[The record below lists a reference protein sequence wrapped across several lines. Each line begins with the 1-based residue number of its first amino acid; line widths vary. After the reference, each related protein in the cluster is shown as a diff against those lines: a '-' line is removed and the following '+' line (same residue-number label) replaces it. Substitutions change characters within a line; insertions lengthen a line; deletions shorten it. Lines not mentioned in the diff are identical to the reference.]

1 MSVLRVTSFDVKSC
15 RDSLALIGVLKKI
28 KKLWSYG
35 KKGQVS
41 KVVQGP
47 VFSTDQR
54 HRKKKV
60 VQLTEVC
67 SEEAACASLLSNRQ
81 SN

>member
-15 RDSLALIGVLKKI
+15 RDSLALIGALKKI

-41 KVVQGP
+41 KVVQG
-47 VFSTDQR
+47 R
-54 HRKKKV
+54 
-60 VQLTEVC
+60 
-67 SEEAACASLLSNRQ
+67 LLQIKDTGKRR
-81 SN
+81 

>member
-1 MSVLRVTSFDVKSC
+1 MSVLRVTCFDVKSC

-28 KKLWSYG
+28 KELWSYG

-47 VFSTDQR
+47 VFYKSKTQEKEGSTVNR
-54 HRKKKV
+54 
-60 VQLTEVC
+60 
-67 SEEAACASLLSNRQ
+67 SLL
-81 SN
+81 